1 MRLTERD
8 LDALQKATL
17 ALHEEREL
25 DALRAVLPDILLPLL
40 PCDWYGWFES
50 GFEGD
55 DLRAPLHSPVLW
67 EHPELARPALVR
79 AATSQLPEHPFT
91 RHSIETGNWGPH
103 LLTDFWSARE
113 IATSAFYRNLL
124 EPIGMHRVMSMG
136 AFRGNRFGA
145 LNLARRR
152 GARAFDERERAL
164 MRWFVPHFVQALGAA
179 EHLTSLRSE
188 RASALSSQGLT
199 PREADIATWLARGR
213 TNAEIAVILAMK
225 PRTVEKHVENI
236 LHKLGVENRTA
247 AAMLVSGATTF
258 APREAPKPRARASR
272 RPRR

>member
-1 MRLTERD
+1 MRLSERD
-8 LDALQKATL
+8 LDALQHATL
-17 ALHEEREL
+17 ALHVEREL
-25 DALRAVLPDILLPLL
+25 EALRAVLPDILLPLL

-50 GFEGD
+50 GFDGD

-67 EHPELARPALVR
+67 EHPELARPAIVR

-91 RHSIETGNWGPH
+91 QHSIKTGNWGPH

-113 IATSAFYRNLL
+113 IAASDFYRRLL
-124 EPIGMHRVMSMG
+124 APIGMHRVMSMG

-145 LNLARRR
+145 LNLARKR

-164 MRWFVPHFVQALGAA
+164 MRWFMPHFVQAVGAA
-179 EHLTSLRSE
+179 ERITSLRSE
-188 RASALSSQGLT
+188 RATVLSTQGLT
-199 PREADIATWLARGR
+199 PREADVALWLARGR
-213 TNAEIAVILAMK
+213 TNPEIAVILAMK

-247 AAMLVSGATTF
+247 AAMLVSGATAF
-258 APREAPKPRARASR
+258 APREVPTPRRRSR
-272 RPRR
+272 RKA